1 MEPVRTTCSRV
12 AVFICSSDNRRDVL
26 DRVLPSVAKFWPDR
40 PYPLYVGL
48 NSLDRPLPIGAP
60 RLAPPSE
67 WHRECSVQLAQIAAD
82 YVIVV
87 LDDFLIRAPVDQA
100 RLGEL
105 VDAAVTLDLA
115 YLRLLPLG
123 RSLPARLIGW
133 RPPELKSGIE
143 RIRAHHPF
151 YSGLQIA
158 IWRKQHLLAMLQQ
171 PQSIWQ
177 FEHHRLPGSMH
188 CAIKHC
194 PPIVYRHLVER
205 GRWLP
210 DASSLLKQ
218 VGLAT
223 DLGNRPVWPKSKYA
237 GFFLDQVRWVVLG
250 YATC

>member
-1 MEPVRTTCSRV
+1 MEPVQSTCSRV

-48 NSLDRPLPIGAP
+48 NSLNRPLPIGTP
-60 RLAPPSE
+60 ILAPPSQ
-67 WHRECSVQLAQIAAD
+67 WHHECSLQLAQIAAD

-100 RLGEL
+100 RLAEL
-105 VDAAVTLDLA
+105 VEDAVTLDLA

-123 RSLPARLIGW
+123 RSLPARLTGW
-133 RPPELKSGIE
+133 RPSELKPGIK
-143 RIRAHHPF
+143 RIRPHHPF

-158 IWRKQHLLAMLQQ
+158 IWRKQHLLAMLRQ

-177 FEHHRLPGSMH
+177 FEHHRLPESMH
-188 CAIKHC
+188 CAIKHR

-210 DASSLLKQ
+210 DARSLLKQ
-218 VGLAT
+218 AGLAT
-223 DLGNRPVWPKSKYA
+223 DLGNRPLWPKSKYA
-237 GFFLDQVRWVVLG
+237 GLFLDQVRWVVLG
-250 YATC
+250 HATC